1 MIEELYKFIKD
12 PIIVNDKKECVYG
25 EILPSS
31 INKIFD
37 HLNLRGKNFLDI
49 GSGLGKIVIQ
59 IALEY
64 PINTSSGI
72 EISKKRYIISEII
85 KKKINTD
92 IQNKISFINKDIN
105 RYDQINYDLIFF
117 SNLCFSNK
125 QNLKISN
132 ILLKNKCILICL
144 KEIETLNEY
153 LKYYITNIESSW
165 SNNIN
170 VYYYF
175 INL

>member
-1 MIEELYKFIKD
+1 MIDKLYKFIKD
-12 PIIVNDKKECVYG
+12 PIILNDKKECIYG

-31 INKIFD
+31 VNRIFGHINLENKKI
-37 HLNLRGKNFLDI
+37 LDI

-64 PINTSSGI
+64 PIKEVYGI
-72 EISKKRYIISEII
+72 EISKKRYIVSENI
-85 KKKINTD
+85 KRKLDSNIQEKIC
-92 IQNKISFINKDIN
+92 FINKDIN
-105 RYDQINYDLIFF
+105 KVDDLDYDVIFF
-117 SNLCFSNK
+117 SNLCFSEK
-125 QNLKISN
+125 QNNKISV
-132 ILLKNKCILICL
+132 LLSKKKCILICL
-144 KEIETLNEY
+144 KELDILNKY
-153 LKYYITNIESSW
+153 LKYYITNVQCSW